1 MRKPTDRKS
10 QEMDEILK
18 EVLNTIPAAPLDGI
32 GATPRNNEMEKKF
45 NLSDMHLP
53 SKHKVD
59 YPVWLDEA
67 IFSRPFACF
76 LVAQQY
82 HTLPGPMSPPKSLPI
97 NSKPPK
103 DDSPPP
109 TLVQQPQVSAN
120 PAM

>member
-59 YPVWLDEA
+59 YPVWLAEA
-67 IFSRPFACF
+67 IHYNLSPLF
-76 LVAQQY
+76 VAQQY